1 MSLLAQVEV
10 ATRELTEDALP
21 HVKDVP
27 RLLAG
32 LIAEVENPGAL
43 EARANK
49 LVDAGI
55 VAADEYAKHFVKT
68 QVEVTPGASESAPV
82 ETEPETP
89 AEKPTVTFGW

>member
-1 MSLLAQVEV
+1 MSLLSQVEV

-49 LVDAGI
+49 LVDASI
-55 VAADEYAKHFVKT
+55 VAADEFAKHFVKT
-68 QVEVTPGASESAPV
+68 QVEVSPEGSPAGA
-82 ETEPETP
+82 ETEAETP
-89 AEKPTVTFGW
+89 AEKPAVTVGW

>member
-1 MSLLAQVEV
+1 MSLLSQVEV

-32 LIAEVENPGAL
+32 LIAEFENPGAL

-55 VAADEYAKHFVKT
+55 VTADEFVKHFIKT
-68 QVEVTPGASESAPV
+68 QVEVSPATDEV
-82 ETEPETP
+82 TQTEPETP
-89 AEKPTVTFGW
+89 AEKPTVTVGW

>member
-1 MSLLAQVEV
+1 MSLLSQVEL

-21 HVKDVP
+21 HVKDIP

-55 VAADEYAKHFVKT
+55 VAADEFAQHFIKT
-68 QVEVTPGASESAPV
+68 QVEVSPVEGETASETIP
-82 ETEPETP
+82 ETEVT
-89 AEKPTVTFGW
+89 KPTVTVGW

>member
-1 MSLLAQVEV
+1 VSLLAQVEV

-55 VAADEYAKHFVKT
+55 VAADEFAKHFVKT
-68 QVEVTPGASESAPV
+68 QVEVAPVGESAV
-82 ETEPETP
+82 AEPETP
-89 AEKPTVTFGW
+89 AEKPTVTVGW